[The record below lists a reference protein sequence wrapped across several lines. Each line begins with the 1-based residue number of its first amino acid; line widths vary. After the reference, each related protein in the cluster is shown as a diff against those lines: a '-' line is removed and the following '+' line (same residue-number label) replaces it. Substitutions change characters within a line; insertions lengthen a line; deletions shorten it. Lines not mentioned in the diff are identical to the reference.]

1 MKFRSLILSILFVLS
16 SAQAAFPADTS
27 PDAQDEAH
35 REYMKMY
42 RDSEATYYRNAKI
55 YLVVV
60 AGLFGG
66 FIGFGFLPLARR
78 SKESLELSK
87 KQQKTLEEIRDLLKK
102 Q

>member
-1 MKFRSLILSILFVLS
+1 
-16 SAQAAFPADTS
+16 
-27 PDAQDEAH
+27 
-35 REYMKMY
+35 MKMY
-42 RDSEATYYRNAKI
+42 RDSEATYYRNVKL

-78 SKESLELSK
+78 SRESLELSK

-102 Q
+102 QSHPTS

>member
-1 MKFRSLILSILFVLS
+1 MKFPHLVLSILLVLS
-16 SAQAAFPADTS
+16 AALAAFAADTS
-27 PDAQDEAH
+27 SDAQDEAH

-42 RDSEATYYRNAKI
+42 RNSEATYYRNVKI

-66 FIGFGFLPLARR
+66 LIVFGFLPLVRR
-78 SKESLELSK
+78 SKESLELCK